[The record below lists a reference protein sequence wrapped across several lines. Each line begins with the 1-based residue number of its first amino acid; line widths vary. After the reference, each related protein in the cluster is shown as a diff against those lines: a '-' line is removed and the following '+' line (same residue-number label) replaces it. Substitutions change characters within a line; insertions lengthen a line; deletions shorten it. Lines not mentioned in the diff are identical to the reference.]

1 MNENNSLKEYIQ
13 KQKRNTIALLIL
25 SIIVLLA
32 AIAGLLLIPDS
43 YLQGICAFLGLSA
56 IIIASSLISELQR
69 LNEYKE

>member
-43 YLQGICAFLGLSA
+43 YLQGICAF
-56 IIIASSLISELQR
+56 
-69 LNEYKE
+69 